1 MRIVQLAVF
10 AFIFLEIRRLFV
22 TTDNVNNH
30 IELTIFIWYTQIVT
44 VYFERLRYKF
54 ESEEIEMVIA
64 GIVAGGTGSRMGQ
77 NMMPKQF
84 LELAKKPIVIHTIE
98 KFMASPSIDAIV
110 VGVHPEWEHVMRDLV
125 KKYFHDD
132 ERIVITVGGATRNDT
147 IKNIVDAAKENFKAD
162 NDTVLVTHDAVR
174 PFVSLK
180 IIEENVIAAEQYGI
194 CDTVIGA
201 TDTIVQSE
209 NGQYITDIPVRSQ
222 MYQGQTPQSF
232 KIGLFDEVFGGMSKE
247 ELEIVTDACKMFHL
261 RGHKVQL
268 VQGDVSNFKIT
279 YPFEL
284 KMARTIVEEGCN
296 ND

>member
-1 MRIVQLAVF
+1 
-10 AFIFLEIRRLFV
+10 
-22 TTDNVNNH
+22 
-30 IELTIFIWYTQIVT
+30 
-44 VYFERLRYKF
+44 
-54 ESEEIEMVIA
+54 MVIA

-84 LELAKKPIVIHTIE
+84 LEVAKKPIVIHTIE
-98 KFMASPSIDAIV
+98 KFMASPCVDGIV
-110 VGVHPEWEHVMRDLV
+110 VGVHREWEHVMKDLV
-125 KKYFHDD
+125 KKYFKDD

-147 IKNIVDAAKENFKAD
+147 IKNIVDAAKTSFKAD
-162 NDTVLVTHDAVR
+162 QDTVLVTHDAVR

-180 IIEENVIAAEQYGI
+180 IIEDNVEAAEKFGV

-201 TDTIVQSE
+201 TDTIVQSD
-209 NGQYITDIPVRSQ
+209 NGQYITNIPVRSE

-232 KIGLFDEVFGGMSKE
+232 KLGIFDEVYNSMSKE
-247 ELEIVTDACKMFHL
+247 ELDIVTDACKMFYL

>member
-1 MRIVQLAVF
+1 
-10 AFIFLEIRRLFV
+10 
-22 TTDNVNNH
+22 
-30 IELTIFIWYTQIVT
+30 
-44 VYFERLRYKF
+44 
-54 ESEEIEMVIA
+54 MVVA

-77 NMMPKQF
+77 NVMPKQF
-84 LELAKKPIVIHTIE
+84 LEVAKKPIVIHTIE
-98 KFMASPSIDAIV
+98 KFMASPAIDYIV
-110 VGVHPEWEHVMRDLV
+110 VGVHREWEHVMKDLV
-125 KKYFHDD
+125 KKYFNDD
-132 ERIVITVGGATRNDT
+132 ERIAITVGGATRNDT

-162 NDTVLVTHDAVR
+162 ADTVMVTHDAVR

-180 IIEENVIAAEQYGI
+180 IIEENVIAAQEFGV

-201 TDTIVQSE
+201 TDTIVQSD
-209 NGQYITDIPVRSQ
+209 NGQYVTDIPVRSE

-232 KIGLFDEVFGGMSKE
+232 KISIFDEVYSTMSEE
-247 ELEIVTDACKMFHL
+247 ELNIITDACKMFYL

-268 VQGDVSNFKIT
+268 VTGDVSNFKIT